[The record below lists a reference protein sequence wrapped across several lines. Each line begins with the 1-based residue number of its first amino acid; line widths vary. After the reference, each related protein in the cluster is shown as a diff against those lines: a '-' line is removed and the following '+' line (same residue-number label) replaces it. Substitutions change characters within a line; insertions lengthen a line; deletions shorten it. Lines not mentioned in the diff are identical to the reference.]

1 MRRLSIRTLM
11 AFVLIFAVGLAA
23 LRNAND
29 LWAGVMLLFALAV
42 VGVAVIGGVILRGR
56 ERCWWA
62 GFAFFGGGYL
72 ALAIGPWFGSADQS
86 RLVTTHLLESVRA
99 KVVTSN
105 IARFEMSAL
114 DRSSVRLRVMT
125 DDGGV
130 ITKTMAKS
138 VVNSTSHS
146 DLLASMTPAN
156 RCALHFQE
164 PQITNRFC
172 SSATPSLLCLPL
184 SWAERSPYDSMRG
197 EIERRMKREGRAA
210 TKGVRATSPQAC
222 ETGGKREGR
231 EGIS

>member
-156 RCALHFQE
+156 RWHSALPGAANHESFLLVGHSLFALLAAFLGG
-164 PQITNRFC
+164 TVAVRFYARRNREADEERGP
-172 SSATPSLLCLPL
+172 SSH
-184 SWAERSPYDSMRG
+184 ERGSSD
-197 EIERRMKREGRAA
+197 
-210 TKGVRATSPQAC
+210 VTS
-222 ETGGKREGR
+222 GL
-231 EGIS
+231 